1 MKSLTD
7 RSALRRAPLLAGL
20 LLAAALQASRA
31 AAQSP
36 TDDRGWDGVRVQ
48 ELMQRARERRQL
60 PQRDTL
66 LRNYRARAEG
76 FVYFY
81 LDRRETDERTLVK
94 TDQVA
99 LEIFWAQPN
108 RTKQRIVGLRD
119 ESRFPNR
126 MYYHLDHL
134 TVVQGGFGDVIRMGD
149 GDEVADVPHPVAPG
163 SDSIYAFRLADSLT
177 ITLPGQGN
185 QIRVYEVDVRPRRQ
199 DRSALVGSLFIDRG
213 TGDVVRMTFTFT
225 PASYVDRRLD
235 YISVS
240 LDNGLWDGRYWLP
253 NEQTLQIRRQI
264 PELDFAAGAVI
275 HGRMRITDYVF
286 NEPLPPET
294 FLGHPVV
301 AVPEA
306 ERRQYEF
313 EHGIYDD
320 LNRAGLAAP
329 ADLSDVRREASALL
343 GTPRLS
349 GLPSWRLNLESAS
362 AALHYNRAEG
372 MTPGIGV
379 TYAPGAP
386 WRADFSG
393 GFAFGAERLWA
404 AATVRRELPHGDAAL
419 RLQLRAVRD
428 LGVAPG
434 VPPVIN
440 SLTGMFAGDDYLD
453 PYYATGA
460 RLTLRRLLTE
470 RLQVALELSGERH
483 RTALQTQ
490 RSALFRES
498 AEFRPIRPIDD
509 ADIATITGTLRRP
522 APDPRASAWGGA
534 VHVEA
539 GAWEGAEYVRPTVE
553 ARVQRASADQ
563 RRSLLL
569 TGSGGYVTSG
579 APSQRLFMLGGTNTL
594 PGYDYRRFAGRWYGI
609 ARAEATT
616 TVFDPWIGLRLIA
629 ATGATGGLPETP
641 AAGLLDAPAWTQ
653 WNVVGT
659 DGLRTSVGAGVSLFW
674 DLLRIDAVR
683 GVNGGEWRLQF
694 SFHRDFW
701 DIS

>member
-1 MKSLTD
+1 
-7 RSALRRAPLLAGL
+7 
-20 LLAAALQASRA
+20 
-31 AAQSP
+31 
-36 TDDRGWDGVRVQ
+36 
-48 ELMQRARERRQL
+48 
-60 PQRDTL
+60 
-66 LRNYRARAEG
+66 
-76 FVYFY
+76 
-81 LDRRETDERTLVK
+81 
-94 TDQVA
+94 VA
-99 LEIFWAQPN
+99 LEIFWAPPN
-108 RTKQRIVGLRD
+108 RTKQRIIGLRD
-119 ESRFPNR
+119 ESRLPNR

-134 TVVQGGFGDVIRMGD
+134 TVVQDGFGDVIRMGD

-177 ITLPGQGN
+177 IRLPGQGAE
-185 QIRVYEVDVRPRRQ
+185 IRVYEVAVRPRRQ
-199 DRSALVGSLFIDRG
+199 DRSALVGSLFVDRR

-275 HGRMRITDYVF
+275 HGRMKITDYVF
-286 NEPLPPET
+286 NEPLPAET
-294 FLGHPVV
+294 FFGHPVV
-301 AVPEA
+301 AVPED
-306 ERRQYEF
+306 ERRLYDF

-329 ADLSDVRREASALL
+329 ADLSDVRRQAAALL

-372 MTPGIGV
+372 LTPGIGV
-379 TYAPGAP
+379 TYAPGGP

-393 GFAFGAERLWA
+393 GYAFGAARPWA
-404 AATVRRELPHGDAAL
+404 AAAVRRALPGADIGV

-428 LGVAPG
+428 VGVAPG

-440 SLTGMFAGDDYLD
+440 SLAGMIGGDDFLD

-460 RLTLRRLLTE
+460 RVTLRRTLGE
-470 RLQVALELSGERH
+470 RLQGAVEITAERQ
-483 RTALQTQ
+483 RTALLTQ
-490 RSALFRES
+490 RTAPFREAAS
-498 AEFRPIRPIDD
+498 FRPIRPVDE
-509 ADIATITGTLRRP
+509 ADFFAITGSARRP

-534 VHVEA
+534 VHI
-539 GAWEGAEYVRPTVE
+539 EGGVLDGEGYIRPTVE

-563 RRSLLL
+563 RRSVLL
-569 TGSGGYVTSG
+569 TGSGGYVTPGS
-579 APSQRLFMLGGTNTL
+579 PSQRLFVLGGTNTL
-594 PGYDYRRFAGRWYGI
+594 PGYDYRGFAGRWYGL
-609 ARAEATT
+609 AQAEATAAL
-616 TVFDPWIGLRLIA
+616 FDPWLGLRIIA
-629 ATGATGGLPETP
+629 ATGATGGLPQPP
-641 AAGLLDAPAWTQ
+641 AEPLADSPAWTR
-653 WNVVGT
+653 WSVSGT

-683 GVNGGEWRLQF
+683 GLNGGEWRLQF

>member
-1 MKSLTD
+1 MRAIAV
-7 RSALRRAPLLAGL
+7 RSTCRRTLLIPALVCIDCLVADPASPQQ
-20 LLAAALQASRA
+20 AASARE
-31 AAQSP
+31 
-36 TDDRGWDGVRVQ
+36 WDGARVQ
-48 ELMQRARERRQL
+48 ELMQRARERRQA

-99 LEIFWAQPN
+99 LEVFWAPPN

-119 ESRFPNR
+119 ESRLPNR

-134 TVVQGGFGDVIRMGD
+134 TVVQDGFGDVIRMGD

-163 SDSIYAFRLADSLT
+163 SDSVYAFRLADSLT
-177 ITLPGQGN
+177 IRLPGQDAE
-185 QIRVYEVDVRPRRQ
+185 IRVYEVEVRPRRQ
-199 DRSALVGSLFIDRG
+199 DRSALVGSLFLDRRS
-213 TGDVVRMTFTFT
+213 GDVVRMTFTFT

-235 YISVS
+235 YITVS
-240 LDNGLWDGRYWLP
+240 LDNGLWEGRYWLP

-294 FLGHPVV
+294 FLGRSVV

-320 LNRAGLAAP
+320 LNRAGLATP
-329 ADLSDVRREASALL
+329 ADLSDVRRQAAALL
-343 GTPRLS
+343 RTPRLS

-372 MTPGIGV
+372 LTPGIGI

-386 WRADFSG
+386 WRADFSA
-393 GFAFGAERLWA
+393 GFAFGAERPWA
-404 AATVRRELPHGDAAL
+404 AATVRRELPRGDAAL
-419 RLQLRAVRD
+419 RLQLRAVHD
-428 LGVAPG
+428 VGVAPG

-440 SLTGMFAGDDYLD
+440 SLSGMIAGDDYLD

-460 RLTLRRLLTE
+460 RVTLRRLLGE
-470 RLQVALELSGERH
+470 RLQGVLELSVEQH
-483 RTALQTQ
+483 RTALLTQ

-498 AEFRPIRPIDD
+498 EQFRPIRPIDEGD
-509 ADIATITGTLRRP
+509 VVAVVASIRRP
-522 APDPRASAWGGA
+522 APDPRANAWGGA
-534 VHVEA
+534 LHVEA
-539 GAWEGAEYVRPTVE
+539 GARNGAGYVRPTIE
-553 ARVQRASADQ
+553 ARVQRASSDQ
-563 RRSLLL
+563 RRSLVL
-569 TGSGGYVTSG
+569 TASAGYVSSRG
-579 APSQRLFMLGGTNTL
+579 PAQRLFVLGGTNTL
-594 PGYDYRRFAGRWYGI
+594 PGYEYRGFAGRWYGL
-609 ARAEATT
+609 ARAEATAALIE
-616 TVFDPWIGLRLIA
+616 PWLGVRLIA
-629 ATGATGGLPETP
+629 TTGAVGGLPEPPPVGAGTP
-641 AAGLLDAPAWTQ
+641 PVWTS
-653 WNVVGT
+653 WHVTGS
-659 DGLRTSVGAGVSLFW
+659 DRLRTSLGAGVSLLW
-674 DLLRIDAVR
+674 DLLRVDLVR
-683 GVNGGEWRLQF
+683 GIDGGAWRLQF

>member
-1 MKSLTD
+1 MRAIAV
-7 RSALRRAPLLAGL
+7 RSACRRTLLIPALVCIGCL
-20 LLAAALQASRA
+20 CPDPASPQQAASARE
-31 AAQSP
+31 
-36 TDDRGWDGVRVQ
+36 WDGARVQ
-48 ELMQRARERRQL
+48 ELMQRARDRRQA

-99 LEIFWAQPN
+99 LEVFWAPPN

-119 ESRFPNR
+119 ESRLPNR

-134 TVVQGGFGDVIRMGD
+134 TVVQDGFGDVIRMGD

-163 SDSIYAFRLADSLT
+163 SDSVYA
-177 ITLPGQGN
+177 
-185 QIRVYEVDVRPRRQ
+185 
-199 DRSALVGSLFIDRG
+199 
-213 TGDVVRMTFTFT
+213 
-225 PASYVDRRLD
+225 
-235 YISVS
+235 S
-240 LDNGLWDGRYWLP
+240 LDNGLWAGLYWLP

-294 FLGHPVV
+294 FLGRRVV

-320 LNRAGLAAP
+320 LNRAGLATP
-329 ADLSDVRREASALL
+329 ADLSDVRRQAAALL
-343 GTPRLS
+343 RTPRLS

-372 MTPGIGV
+372 LTPGIGV

-386 WRADFSG
+386 WRADFSA
-393 GFAFGAERLWA
+393 GFAFGAARPWA
-404 AATVRRELPHGDAAL
+404 AATLRRELPRGDAAL
-419 RLQLRAVRD
+419 RLQLRAVHD
-428 LGVAPG
+428 VGVAPG

-440 SLTGMFAGDDYLD
+440 SLSGMIAGDDYLD

-460 RLTLRRLLTE
+460 RVTLRRLLGE
-470 RLQVALELSGERH
+470 RLQGVLELSAEQH
-483 RTALQTQ
+483 RTALLTQ

-498 AEFRPIRPIDD
+498 EQFRPVRPIDEGD
-509 ADIATITGTLRRP
+509 VVAVVATIRRP
-522 APDPRASAWGGA
+522 APDPRANAWVGA
-534 VHVEA
+534 LHVEA
-539 GAWEGAEYVRPTVE
+539 GARNGAGYVRPTIE
-553 ARVQRASADQ
+553 ARVQRASSDQ
-563 RRSLLL
+563 RRSLVL
-569 TGSGGYVTSG
+569 TASAGYVSSR
-579 APSQRLFMLGGTNTL
+579 APAQRLFVLGGTNTL
-594 PGYDYRRFAGRWYGI
+594 PGYEYRGFAGRWYGL
-609 ARAEATT
+609 ARAEATAALIE
-616 TVFDPWIGLRLIA
+616 PWLGVRLIG
-629 ATGATGGLPETP
+629 ATGAVGGLPEPPPIGAGTP
-641 AAGLLDAPAWTQ
+641 SMWTS
-653 WNVVGT
+653 WNVAGSDRV
-659 DGLRTSVGAGVSLFW
+659 RTSLGAGVSLLW
-674 DLLRIDAVR
+674 DLLRVDLVR
-683 GVNGGEWRLQF
+683 GINGGAWRLQF